1 MTRQAFG
8 FILIV
13 AGVALLIFARG
24 RFAGIARAEEEM
36 RLDDEAR
43 SAACFVPQIAIL
55 VGGLAVVAGFL
66 LLTSAPPALAPQSVV
81 YSPLSI
87 TSIYAAE
94 WGAGRVTR
102 MSSEIS
108 KIGFV
113 SLGCPKNL
121 VDSEVMMGQ
130 LKKHGYELTT
140 DREAAEVIVVNT
152 CGFID
157 AAKQESI
164 NTILEM
170 AALKESANCKRLV
183 VAGCLVERY
192 RQDLLNQLP
201 EVDAVLGTSEVE
213 KIVAAVDPSAVAAQD
228 AAFVASNSWMTR
240 GLPTYIYDENAPRVR
255 STPQHFAYVKIAEGC
270 DHTCAFC
277 AIPQMRGKYR
287 SRRAGSIL
295 REAEQLAAQGVKEL
309 ILISQDSTQYGLD
322 LGVKDGLADLL
333 RSLARVDGIE
343 WIRVMYTYPN
353 SLSDA
358 TLAAMAEEPKVC
370 NYLDM
375 PLQHASA
382 NVLKRM
388 RRGGNRQ
395 LLEKLLTRARQFVPD
410 IALRTTF
417 VVGFPGETEED
428 FNELMQFVRDV
439 EFDRVGVF
447 TYSDEEGTHGFALD
461 GKVPVK
467 TMRSR
472 RAKLMREQKQIS
484 KRKNRAL
491 IGRQFR
497 ALLEGVSEESD
508 LLLQARLESQAPEVD
523 GHILIN
529 DVPDGFSARPGDF
542 INLEITEA
550 HEYDLIARVI

>member
-1 MTRQAFG
+1 MNS
-8 FILIV
+8 
-13 AGVALLIFARG
+13 GV
-24 RFAGIARAEEEM
+24 
-36 RLDDEAR
+36 
-43 SAACFVPQIAIL
+43 
-55 VGGLAVVAGFL
+55 
-66 LLTSAPPALAPQSVV
+66 T
-81 YSPLSI
+81 
-87 TSIYAAE
+87 
-94 WGAGRVTR
+94 
-102 MSSEIS
+102 

-121 VDSEVMMGQ
+121 VDSEIMMGQ
-130 LKKHGYELTT
+130 LKDHGYELTT
-140 DREAAEVIVVNT
+140 TREAADVIVINT

-164 NTILEM
+164 NTILEL
-170 AALKESANCKRLV
+170 AQLKETASCKRLV

-201 EVDAVLGTSEVE
+201 EVDAVLGTSEIE
-213 KIVAAVDPSAVAAQD
+213 KIVAAVDPSAVAAAD
-228 AAFVASNSWMTR
+228 AAFVSSNSWMTR
-240 GLPTYIYDENAPRVR
+240 GLPTYIYDEHAPRVL
-255 STPQHFAYVKIAEGC
+255 STPRHFAYVKIAEGC

-277 AIPQMRGKYR
+277 AIPQMRGRYR

-309 ILISQDSTQYGLD
+309 VLISQDSTQYGLD
-322 LGVKDGLADLL
+322 LGIKDGLADLL
-333 RSLARVDGIE
+333 RSLARVDGVE
-343 WIRVMYTYPN
+343 WVRVMYTYPN

-358 TLAAMAEEPKVC
+358 TLAAMAEEEKVC
-370 NYLDM
+370 SYLDM

-395 LLEKLLTRARQFVPD
+395 LLEKLLNRAKQIVPGV
-410 IALRTTF
+410 ALRTTF
-417 VVGFPGETEED
+417 IVGFPGETEED
-428 FNELMQFVRDV
+428 FEELMQFVRDV

-447 TYSDEEGTHGFALD
+447 TYSDEEGTHGYELD
-461 GKVPVK
+461 GKVPTK

-472 RAKLMREQKQIS
+472 RAKLMREQAKIS
-484 KRKNRAL
+484 RRKNRAL
-491 IGRQFR
+491 VGRRFR

-529 DVPDGFSARPGDF
+529 DAPENFTARSGDF
-542 INLEITEA
+542 INVKITEA
-550 HEYDLIARVI
+550 HEYDLVARVV

>member
-1 MTRQAFG
+1 MK
-8 FILIV
+8 
-13 AGVALLIFARG
+13 
-24 RFAGIARAEEEM
+24 
-36 RLDDEAR
+36 
-43 SAACFVPQIAIL
+43 
-55 VGGLAVVAGFL
+55 
-66 LLTSAPPALAPQSVV
+66 
-81 YSPLSI
+81 
-87 TSIYAAE
+87 
-94 WGAGRVTR
+94 
-102 MSSEIS
+102 SEIK

-140 DREAAEVIVVNT
+140 EREAADVIVVNT
-152 CGFID
+152 CGFIQS
-157 AAKQESI
+157 AKEESI

-170 AALKESANCKRLV
+170 AELKDGNLKRLV

-201 EVDAVLGTSEVE
+201 EVDAVLGTSEIG
-213 KIVAAVDPSAVAAQD
+213 KIIAAVDPAVVSAQD
-228 AAFVASNSWMTR
+228 AAFVASNAHATVQATWMTR
-240 GLPTYIYDENAPRVR
+240 GLPTYLYDEAAPRVLA
-255 STPQHFAYVKIAEGC
+255 TPKHFAYVKIAEGC

-277 AIPQMRGKYR
+277 AIPQMRGNYR

-309 ILISQDSTQYGLD
+309 VLISQDSTQYGLD
-322 LGVKDGLADLL
+322 LGIKDGLADLL

-358 TLAAMAEEPKVC
+358 TLRAVAEEPKVC

-382 NVLKRM
+382 AVLKRM

-395 LLEKLLTRARQFVPD
+395 LLEKLLGRARQFAPG
-410 IALRTTF
+410 ITLRTTF
-417 VVGFPGETEED
+417 IVGFPGETDED
-428 FNELMQFVRDV
+428 FEELMQFARDV

-447 TYSDEEGTHGFALD
+447 TYSDEEGTHGYDLD
-461 GKVPVK
+461 GKVPARV
-467 TMRSR
+467 MRQR
-472 RAKLMREQKQIS
+472 RAKLMREQAGIS

-491 IGRQFR
+491 IGKRFR
-497 ALLEGVSEESD
+497 ALLEGVSEESE

-523 GHILIN
+523 GHVLIN
-529 DVPDGFSARPGDF
+529 DAPENFNAQVGEF
-542 INLEITEA
+542 IEIEITEA
-550 HEYDLIARVI
+550 HDHDLVAKAV